1 MPDHAQ
7 PKRLAGLAAL
17 AAGVTLFVSSLLGIA
32 SMDTS
37 LSAAAPQPP
46 AVTQEL
52 RVVEPLDERDGSDC
66 PGERPGH
73 VRDL

>member
-1 MPDHAQ
+1 VCDQANT
-7 PKRLAGLAAL
+7 KRLAGLAAL
-17 AAGVTLFVSSLLGIA
+17 AAGVALFVSSLLGIA

-46 AVTQEL
+46 VTQEL
-52 RVVEPLDERDGSDC
+52 RVVERLDERDGSGC
-66 PGERPGH
+66 PGERAGH

>member
-1 MPDHAQ
+1 VGSVPTTRQ

-37 LSAAAPQPP
+37 LSAAAPQAPP
-46 AVTQEL
+46 
-52 RVVEPLDERDGSDC
+52 
-66 PGERPGH
+66 
-73 VRDL
+73 